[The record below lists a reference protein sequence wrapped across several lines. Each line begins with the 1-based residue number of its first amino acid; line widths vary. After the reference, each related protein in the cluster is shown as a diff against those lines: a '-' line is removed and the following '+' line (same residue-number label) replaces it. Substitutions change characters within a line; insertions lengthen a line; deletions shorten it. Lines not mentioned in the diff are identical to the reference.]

1 MTKTKKEQVVN
12 INGKEYKE
20 SELTKEQITLVNHV
34 ADLDNKIRSA
44 AFNLDQLNGGREFF
58 MGKLEAMLAE

>member
-20 SELTKEQITLVNHV
+20 SDLTEEQIVLVNHV
-34 ADLDNKIRSA
+34 ADLDSKIRSS
-44 AFNLDQLNGGREFF
+44 AFNLDQLHGGRNFF
-58 MGKLEAMLAE
+58 MGKLETMLEE

>member
-34 ADLDNKIRSA
+34 ADLDNKIRGA

-58 MGKLEAMLAE
+58 MGKLETMLAE